1 MSLQWQQLVETSA
14 PYRLIHCVV
23 PADILAR
30 NLQLAIHAENSG
42 RMDAASAREIALR
55 LAQCLGKRQQRF
67 NTNSDIIRS
76 HRREILP
83 DRVNAGFAAQTTTA
97 RDRSETFRRIQF

>member
-1 MSLQWQQLVETSA
+1 MPLQWQQLVEESA

-30 NLQLAIHAENSG
+30 NFQFAAHVENSG
-42 RMDAASAREIALR
+42 GMNSSCACEIALR
-55 LAQCLGKRQQRF
+55 VAQCLGKRQQRF
-67 NTNSDIIRS
+67 NLYSYIIQS

-83 DRVNAGFAAQTTTA
+83 DRVDVCFAAQTTTA
-97 RDRSETFRRIQF
+97 RDCPETFR

>member
-1 MSLQWQQLVETSA
+1 MSLQWQQLIEESA

-30 NLQLAIHAENSG
+30 NFQLAIHVENSG
-42 RMDAASAREIALR
+42 GMNAAGARKIALR

-67 NTNSDIIRS
+67 NINSNIIRS
-76 HRREILP
+76 YRRKILP
-83 DRVNAGFAAQTTTA
+83 DRVNACFAAQTTTA
-97 RDRSETFRRIQF
+97 RDCSETFRRTQF